1 MTIRCVLDGL
11 LLRATV
17 GRGPGPVLAYD
28 GDEAFGL
35 EAVEA
40 LFYEVV
46 SATAD
51 ELLGLERAAQSA
63 LVRDIFTPFRPVAV
77 GPAWLTRRAG
87 AVPSLA
93 QAAYDE
99 RDLPAGHLDPARL
112 AVLADAL
119 DEAGCT
125 DADVLNH
132 LRGPG
137 PHARGCWAVDLL
149 LGKG

>member
-1 MTIRCVLDGL
+1 VVLRCVVDGL
-11 LLRATV
+11 LLEARLGAE
-17 GRGPGPVLAYD
+17 RPPLLAYD